1 MRITRSALLLT
12 VLSLTGCGS
21 GSKSAGPAVEEPVG
35 KPAEQPAAPSSDFA
49 LPVTAPMRARGRL
62 LHDLK
67 QRNNAARQRANQL
80 DEVIEQ
86 NR

>member
-12 VLSLTGCGS
+12 VLSLTACGCGA
-21 GSKSAGPAVEEPVG
+21 KSAGTAVEEPVG
-35 KPAEQPAAPSSDFA
+35 KPAKAPSSDFA

-80 DEVIEQ
+80 DEVLEQ

>member
-12 VLSLTGCGS
+12 ALSLTACGS

-35 KPAEQPAAPSSDFA
+35 KPAEESVAPSSDFA
-49 LPVTAPMRARGRL
+49 LPVTAPMRARARL
-62 LHDLK
+62 LHDLEQQK
-67 QRNNAARQRANQL
+67 DAARQRTNQF
-80 DEVIEQ
+80 DEVLEH